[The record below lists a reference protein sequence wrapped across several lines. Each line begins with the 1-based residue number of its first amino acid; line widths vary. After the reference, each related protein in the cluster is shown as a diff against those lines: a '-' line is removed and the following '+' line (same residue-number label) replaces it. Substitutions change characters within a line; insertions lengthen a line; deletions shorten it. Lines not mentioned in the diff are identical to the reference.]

1 MGRSVALHPN
11 SGMEMSS
18 FTASYYPDQFEKIVP
33 ASTLQAADFNAA
45 CAEARALAA
54 AYPHI
59 RAVSVRGEDGEF
71 ADFPVNVPTSARD

>member
-1 MGRSVALHPN
+1 MP
-11 SGMEMSS
+11 S
-18 FTASYYPDQFEKIVP
+18 FTASYHSDQFGKSVP
-33 ASTLQAADFNAA
+33 ARTLQATDFNAA

-71 ADFPVNVPTSARD
+71 ADFPMNVPKAARD